1 MDIHTNEIFENPDQ
15 AMDVVSS
22 DEEEEK
28 SSDKDV
34 LMQQQQQQ
42 QQAEEEEDNDAPCR
56 CLSFHSNNILS
67 SNTSDR
73 LIAISDDESVY
84 SSSNLDKDN
93 SHTFTHSRP
102 AAQFLK
108 SDQFPAEPWAYT
120 VSITTLITH
129 LFGYSS
135 AAQSNTLEQVVIEP
149 E

>member
-1 MDIHTNEIFENPDQ
+1 MYLHLQPTHHPSTRRGLQGKNKTVRPRGSLDTRMDIHTNEIFENPDQ

-108 SDQFPAEPWAYT
+108 SDQFPAEP
-120 VSITTLITH
+120 
-129 LFGYSS
+129 
-135 AAQSNTLEQVVIEP
+135 
-149 E
+149 